1 MKKFQLTIMAIFMC
15 LIGANAADIII
26 LNNGTRIDAKITEV
40 SSAEVKYKEISNLD
54 GPAFVLATDQL
65 LTIIYENGNVQ
76 TYGNNSKQQSAGN
89 AQKEPAQAEQAS
101 DGQNQKK
108 NTIQFNPQPS
118 DKYRFGLTL
127 GYVSKNIKAGSP
139 AIQGSFL
146 GGIVGAVSP
155 AIRFGFLANPTFK
168 YGIGLRTGL
177 YVEYAVEKDKL
188 SNTKKTSSSNRTKYY
203 HDITASI
210 PLQVSYRY
218 ELIPNLSFMFYTGPV
233 FDFGLITL
241 TSYTGVEGA
250 DFYSKY
256 YRDVYNGFNALWGVG
271 AGVQW
276 KRWRLDVG
284 GEFGMVNK
292 TDKTVDV
299 IGNWNKPVYA
309 TITCMF

>member
-76 TYGNNSKQQSAGN
+76 TYGNNSKQQSAG
-89 AQKEPAQAEQAS
+89 
-101 DGQNQKK
+101 QNQKK

-118 DKYRFGLTL
+118 DKYRSGLTL

-146 GGIVGAVSP
+146 GGIVGAASP

-168 YGIGLRTGL
+168 YGIGLRTGF
-177 YVEYAVEKDKL
+177 YVEYAVEKEIL
-188 SNTKKTSSSNRTKYY
+188 SNSKKASSSNKYY
-203 HDITASI
+203 HDISASI

-241 TSYTGVEGA
+241 TSRTGVEGA
-250 DFYSKY
+250 DLYHKY
-256 YRDVYNGFNALWGVG
+256 YSGEDVYNGFNALWGVG

-299 IGNWNKPVYA
+299 IGNWNKPVYV